1 MIKKEKNNSAAN
13 LRRRSVGRAYEKAAR
28 QVNVSPRLVTYAIKV
43 LDHGCPELIAAVE
56 SAEFKVSA
64 AATLANLPVP
74 RQIEE
79 VAHGL
84 ERAAAAAR
92 KIVREM
98 DAKRNPI
105 GSFGQVPQGADRM
118 VKMLWV
124 TAESISVAV
133 ETLKRRGFQY
143 KM

>member
-1 MIKKEKNNSAAN
+1 
-13 LRRRSVGRAYEKAAR
+13 
-28 QVNVSPRLVTYAIKV
+28 
-43 LDHGCPELIAAVE
+43 
-56 SAEFKVSA
+56 
-64 AATLANLPVP
+64 
-74 RQIEE
+74 
-79 VAHGL
+79 
-84 ERAAAAAR
+84 
-92 KIVREM
+92 M